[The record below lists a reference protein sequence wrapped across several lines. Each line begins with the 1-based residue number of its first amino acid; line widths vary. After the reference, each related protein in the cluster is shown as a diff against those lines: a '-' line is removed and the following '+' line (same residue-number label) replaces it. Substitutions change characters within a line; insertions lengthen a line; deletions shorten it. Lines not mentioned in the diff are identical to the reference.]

1 MSYMEYMSME
11 KQVWLILHD
20 GEIRDDIYT
29 IEEAARHMAGAGDRV
44 VPYIIK
50 IENKSHE
57 R

>member
-1 MSYMEYMSME
+1 MEYMSME